1 MIETLAYLFLLT
13 YSLYFLIKTI
23 EQYNKTRKTTNLALI
38 VLLLMFSTQLWFAF
52 YGGRLNDLFQKYSLL
67 VTFIPLVLFLA
78 YDKVEEKRKKEE
90 NEKNKIRTMFEK
102 YVSPYII
109 KKIIKQKKLKLG
121 GERQEVTILFSDIRG
136 FTTISEKN
144 QPEKVVKMLNDYFNT
159 ATKII
164 QKNEG
169 AVDKFIGDAIM
180 ALFNAPV
187 KNASHADNALKTA
200 IQMQKEFKKQN
211 INAGIGINTGDAIIG
226 NIGSSKVM
234 DYTAIGD
241 AVNTASRIQALAKTG
256 EIVITDS
263 TYNKL
268 KLNKPKTTTRLVT
281 VKGKEKPIKI
291 HVIKT

>member
-1 MIETLAYLFLLT
+1 
-13 YSLYFLIKTI
+13 
-23 EQYNKTRKTTNLALI
+23 
-38 VLLLMFSTQLWFAF
+38 
-52 YGGRLNDLFQKYSLL
+52 
-67 VTFIPLVLFLA
+67 
-78 YDKVEEKRKKEE
+78 
-90 NEKNKIRTMFEK
+90 MFEK

-187 KNASHADNALKTA
+187 KNTSHADNALKTA

-256 EIVITDS
+256 EIIITDS